1 MKNLF
6 FVIGFICI
14 SQAAHAQFFSFGL
27 KGGVNTQVKKPQDI
41 IINNGDTSFHLGVDK
56 YKFGTQFGIW
66 AKIGSGL
73 FFQPELVF
81 NSNRTDY
88 VVGESSANEVI
99 RNERYN
105 YLDLPL
111 MAGLS
116 LGPLRVM
123 AGPVGHYFLSSK
135 SELADFDG
143 YEERFK
149 QMTWGWQLGAG
160 LGFGRLSADIRYEGN
175 FSKQGNHM
183 TFFGDQYEFSNRPS
197 RILISLNYA
206 LIKV

>member
-6 FVIGFICI
+6 FVIGFIFV
-14 SQAAHAQFFSFGL
+14 SQTIHAQFFSFGL
-27 KGGVNTQVKKPQDI
+27 KGGVNTNVKKPQDI
-41 IINNGDTSFHLGVDK
+41 IITTGDTSFHLGVNK

-73 FFQPELVF
+73 YFQPELVF

-88 VVGESSANEVI
+88 VIGESPAGDLI
-99 RNERYN
+99 LNERYN
-105 YLDLPL
+105 FLDLPL
-111 MAGLS
+111 LAGLS

-135 SELADFDG
+135 SELTDFDG

-149 QMTWGWQLGAG
+149 QMTWGFQLGAG
-160 LGFGRLSADIRYEGN
+160 IGLGRLSADIRYEGN
-175 FSKQGNHM
+175 FSKQGNHI
-183 TFFGDQYEFSNRPS
+183 TFFGDRYEFSNNPS
-197 RILISLNYA
+197 RIMLSLNYA
-206 LIKV
+206 LIK